1 MNVKTVASDQGNTY
15 WSIEAVI
22 TLQTS
27 SCFQGLS
34 GKQLSWLDIRS
45 AISFQSYSRELDVM
59 LAFMRFKSE
68 YGKLEAH
75 LASHSLVCFQTL
87 LLNKTLSQSIEVGC
101 ECGSLIECL
110 PMLQEELGFILST
123 IKTLYGATVHK
134 FCSCEVKIG
143 RSEVQ
148 EHSQLHSEFQVFPSI

>member
-1 MNVKTVASDQGNTY
+1 MVPFENT
-15 WSIEAVI
+15 
-22 TLQTS
+22 
-27 SCFQGLS
+27 
-34 GKQLSWLDIRS
+34 WLIR
-45 AISFQSYSRELDVM
+45 
-59 LAFMRFKSE
+59 
-68 YGKLEAH
+68 
-75 LASHSLVCFQTL
+75 
-87 LLNKTLSQSIEVGC
+87 LNKTLSQSIEVGC

-148 EHSQLHSEFQVFPSI
+148 GHVQLHRKLEASLLQETVLGERDSGLLQRGNPGETWFFLGLRAKPTLKIKGLIMAMTQS